1 MADSAET
8 RLLVELLLDV
18 PSEAAPDDV
27 ELSLDRACKAFGM
40 SSSSRPAL
48 AILPSCKSEARRLA
62 ITASS
67 IPRWMRVVPCCKSLT

>member
-27 ELSLDRACKAFGM
+27 ELSLDRALQG
-40 SSSSRPAL
+40 L
-48 AILPSCKSEARRLA
+48 WHVL
-62 ITASS
+62 
-67 IPRWMRVVPCCKSLT
+67 VQ